1 MCSPQKGFLLI
12 VSLKATIQIF
22 DSDSTVC
29 SLTPRYDDA
38 HSAGQRSATAL
49 DSAEKT
55 NTSNNFIFI

>member
-12 VSLKATIQIF
+12 VSLKATI

-49 DSAEKT
+49 DSAQKT
-55 NTSNNFIFI
+55 NTVNNFIFI